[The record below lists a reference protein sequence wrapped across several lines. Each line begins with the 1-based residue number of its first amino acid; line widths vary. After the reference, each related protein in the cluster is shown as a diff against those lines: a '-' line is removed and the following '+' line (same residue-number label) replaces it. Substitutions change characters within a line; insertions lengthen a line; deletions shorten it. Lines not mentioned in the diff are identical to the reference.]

1 MMPVQIQIPTLPHLE
16 TFVNGYKYRL
26 QDILFSLLF
35 QTHDNQDKFIIRVG
49 TGESSPI
56 LKELYGKDHEVPLTI
71 DVTTEFL
78 WMQWSTNNKDVKKG
92 IVGTVKRLD

>member
-1 MMPVQIQIPTLPHLE
+1 M
-16 TFVNGYKYRL
+16 
-26 QDILFSLLF
+26 
-35 QTHDNQDKFIIRVG
+35 
-49 TGESSPI
+49 
-56 LKELYGKDHEVPLTI
+56 TI